1 MKSRGDILVIGH
13 AGWFRTLISGWE
25 NRKKEELLQIPFG
38 YGQVYERKDYVFD
51 ALISAAGRS
60 SRMGDFKPLM
70 KLGAQTV
77 LEREIQTLRACGVHE
92 ITIITGRRAED
103 IRAAAAGP
111 GIHFI
116 HNPAYAET
124 KMFDSVCLGLS
135 YYEKKRKTAGKE
147 TLDGIFFFP
156 VDVPLFT
163 PFTLEYE
170 KYRFAEGDGDV
181 YLPEYEKTPGHP
193 LLIRADVI

>member
-1 MKSRGDILVIGH
+1 
-13 AGWFRTLISGWE
+13 
-25 NRKKEELLQIPFG
+25 
-38 YGQVYERKDYVFD
+38 
-51 ALISAAGRS
+51 
-60 SRMGDFKPLM
+60 MGDFKPLM

-124 KMFDSVCLGLS
+124 NV
-135 YYEKKRKTAGKE
+135 
-147 TLDGIFFFP
+147 
-156 VDVPLFT
+156 
-163 PFTLEYE
+163 
-170 KYRFAEGDGDV
+170 
-181 YLPEYEKTPGHP
+181 
-193 LLIRADVI
+193 

>member
-1 MKSRGDILVIGH
+1 MVSDTDQWLGEAEK
-13 AGWFRTLISGWE
+13 T
-25 NRKKEELLQIPFG
+25 ELLTDSLG

-124 KMFDSVCLGLS
+124 KMFDSVCLGL
-135 YYEKKRKTAGKE
+135 
-147 TLDGIFFFP
+147 F
-156 VDVPLFT
+156 
-163 PFTLEYE
+163 
-170 KYRFAEGDGDV
+170 
-181 YLPEYEKTPGHP
+181 
-193 LLIRADVI
+193 LL

>member
-1 MKSRGDILVIGH
+1 
-13 AGWFRTLISGWE
+13 
-25 NRKKEELLQIPFG
+25 
-38 YGQVYERKDYVFD
+38 
-51 ALISAAGRS
+51 
-60 SRMGDFKPLM
+60 M

-135 YYEKKRKTAGKE
+135 YYEEKAENGRKGDAGC
-147 TLDGIFFFP
+147 IFFFP
-156 VDVPLFT
+156 GGC
-163 PFTLEYE
+163 
-170 KYRFAEGDGDV
+170 AAV
-181 YLPEYEKTPGHP
+181 YAYYAG
-193 LLIRADVI
+193 I